1 MVLRMARPIKHRTSG
16 IYIFKERVPAD
27 LRQRAKGTRV
37 ALPIGD
43 TTTHVTVGGE
53 FVELSLRTRDPAET
67 AFRHAQADAALRR
80 HWDTLRNGPVR
91 LNHKQAVALAGD
103 VYRFGAQ
110 MLDDPD
116 LSRDNAYRDEEVEAL
131 GHAIRAAGPDDCS
144 GVILNFLVNMIDQHG
159 INAIGV
165 IQSLMPDLEFP
176 AEARFQLLQGWYG
189 MVTDMVLTERGLSI
203 DEASRQMV
211 MIEVRKADV
220 KLGERARRMAT
231 ASDYGHDVNLARF
244 PEFESPVVASA
255 QVTQP
260 TPAHGGEAV
269 SPAALF
275 DRWKDEM
282 GEDVKESTAR
292 RYRPALF
299 SLSEFT
305 GHADVRNL
313 TQDRIWEW
321 IDHRLESGKVSKRT
335 VKNNDLIALR
345 SVLEFATTREGGKL
359 LKANPATG
367 MKLRVKKAPKTRERR
382 FRDDEIKAILR
393 AANAVKVGGRYP
405 KSSAGRRWS
414 PWLAAYS
421 GARIQEV
428 IGLEV
433 QNVRTDGGAWMM
445 DFLKTKTDEART
457 VPIHDHLI
465 EMGFL
470 DYVKGVGKGA
480 LFIDP
485 ASVSGRKATST
496 RAPSEVRASEI
507 AVWVRE
513 QAKLGHGVDPNHGWR
528 HTWKSIALSVGI
540 EERYRDAVTG
550 HAPRTVGRKYEAPTP
565 AELAVV
571 MGKYPRYVV

>member
-1 MVLRMARPIKHRTSG
+1 MVLRMARPIKHRASG

-27 LRQRAKGTRV
+27 LRQKAKGTRV
-37 ALPIGD
+37 ALPIGGE
-43 TTTHVTVGGE
+43 TTHVTVGSE

-67 AFRHAQADAALRR
+67 AFRHSQADAALRR

-116 LSRDNAYRDEEVEAL
+116 LSRDNAYRDDEVD
-131 GHAIRAAGPDDCS
+131 AIRAAGPDDCDA
-144 GVILNFLVNMIDQHG
+144 VILNFIVRMINQHG

-165 IQSLMPDLEFP
+165 IQSLMPGLEFP
-176 AEARFQLLQGWYG
+176 EDTRFSLLQGWYG

-231 ASDYGHDVNLARF
+231 ASDYGPDENLLRF
-244 PEFESPVVASA
+244 PEFVSPVVASA
-255 QVTQP
+255 PVTQSM
-260 TPAHGGEAV
+260 PARGGDV
-269 SPAALF
+269 FSPAALF

-292 RYRPALF
+292 RYRPALI

-305 GHADVRNL
+305 GHADVRSL

-345 SVLEFATTREGGKL
+345 SILEFATTREGGKL
-359 LKANPATG
+359 LKANPTTG

-382 FRDDEIKAILR
+382 FRDDEIKAILT
-393 AANAVKVGGRYP
+393 AANGVKIGGRYP

-428 IGLEV
+428 IGLDV
-433 QNVRTDGGAWMM
+433 QNVRTEGGAWMM

-457 VPIHDHLI
+457 VPIHAHLV

-485 ASVSGRKATST
+485 ASVSGRKSTST

-513 QAKLGHGVDPNHGWR
+513 QAKLGEGVDPNHGWR

-565 AELAVV
+565 SELAVV
-571 MGKYPRYVV
+571 MGRYPRYAV